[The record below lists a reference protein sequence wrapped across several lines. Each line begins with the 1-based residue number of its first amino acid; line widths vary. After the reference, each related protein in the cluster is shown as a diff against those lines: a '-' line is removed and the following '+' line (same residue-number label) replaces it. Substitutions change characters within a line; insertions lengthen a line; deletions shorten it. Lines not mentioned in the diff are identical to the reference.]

1 MNTYIKQ
8 LLVVTTALGGL
19 LSLQANAEIMDV
31 KISPDKESVQAVH
44 EGEVVTIQRI
54 QDQNHVLTGG
64 YSKTSRKCPPFCI
77 QPIHVAPGVTTVGE
91 LELLEFIEKKVNT
104 GTGILIDARTPSWYE
119 KGTIP
124 GSINIPFTTF
134 DDKESDLV
142 KTVAL
147 SKLGVPKVSSPTMMA
162 KTWNFI
168 VKTVNASYRNNYGKW
183 DFSNAKEILLW
194 CNGMW
199 CGQSPRAIK
208 GLIKLGYPPEKI
220 YYYRG
225 GMQSWQMLGLTVA
238 VPNKK

>member
-1 MNTYIKQ
+1 MKKNITQ
-8 LLVVTTALGGL
+8 TLVAITALA
-19 LSLQANAEIMDV
+19 SLIAIPASAEVMEV
-31 KISPDKESVQAVH
+31 KISPEKESVETVH
-44 EGEVVTIQRI
+44 AGEVVTIQRI
-54 QDQNHVLTGG
+54 QDQEHVLTGG
-64 YSKTSRKCPPFCI
+64 YTKTSRKCPPFCI
-77 QPIHVAPGVTTVGE
+77 QPMAVAAGVTTVGE
-91 LELLEFIEKKVNT
+91 LELLEFIENKVNR
-104 GTGILIDARTPSWYE
+104 GTGIIIDARTPSWYE

-134 DDKESDLV
+134 DETESDLV
-142 KTVAL
+142 KTAAL
-147 SKLGVPKVSSPTMMA
+147 SKLGVPKVTSPTMMA

-168 VKTVNASYRNNYGKW
+168 VKTVNADYRDYGKW
-183 DFSNAKEILLW
+183 DFSQAKDILLW

-238 VPNKK
+238 EPKK